1 MEKLTSRIFDAGM
14 ERLERVFNRGKS
26 LEKKVKDEYF
36 TALCYERPRVFED
49 AVQTVIETFKPYPS
63 EPFPSVATIKIAVLR
78 VVDEGIEDAGHETE
92 TAQAQDT
99 QEPGFCERCRNSG
112 LFLDL
117 EDVAHFCVCK
127 KGRLVQAGWGI
138 NPGDRKR
145 QEKIQK
151 ALEKLPPAEPPH
163 KGLKEWNSAGF
174 WESTKAEHE
183 KWMAAERK
191 KIAEMDARRIKDNA
205 SRKKDGAKQ
214 VLSGPKTGLRDAM
227 SEALAAI
234 GEAKRTLRKPEE
246 GPFEKR

>member
-63 EPFPSVATIKIAVLR
+63 EPFPSVATIKIAVLGA
-78 VVDEGIEDAGHETE
+78 VDEDAEGARRETE
-92 TAQAQDT
+92 TAQAQNT
-99 QEPGFCERCRNSG
+99 QELDFCERCRNSG

-127 KGRLVQAGWGI
+127 KGQLVQAGWGI

-151 ALEKLPPAEPPH
+151 ALDRLPSNSGPVR
-163 KGLKEWNSAGF
+163 GLCERNPAGF

-205 SRKKDGAKQ
+205 SRKKGGAKQ
-214 VLSGPKTGLRDAM
+214 VLLGPKTGLRDAM
-227 SEALAAI
+227 SEALATI
-234 GEAKRTLRKPEE
+234 GEAKRTLREPEE